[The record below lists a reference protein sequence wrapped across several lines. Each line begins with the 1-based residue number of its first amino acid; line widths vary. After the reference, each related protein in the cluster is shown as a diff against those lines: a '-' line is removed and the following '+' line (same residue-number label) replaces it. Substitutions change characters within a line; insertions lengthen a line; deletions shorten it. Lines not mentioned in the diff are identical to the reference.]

1 MSDVQFHIMELA
13 FMSLKFEKVSYEGLE
28 EHGRSNSTPVMVSLA
43 ESILTMRDDLCG
55 CAP

>member
-13 FMSLKFEKVSYEGLE
+13 FMSLKFEKVRYEGLE
-28 EHGRSNSTPVMVSLA
+28 EHCRSNSTPVMVALA